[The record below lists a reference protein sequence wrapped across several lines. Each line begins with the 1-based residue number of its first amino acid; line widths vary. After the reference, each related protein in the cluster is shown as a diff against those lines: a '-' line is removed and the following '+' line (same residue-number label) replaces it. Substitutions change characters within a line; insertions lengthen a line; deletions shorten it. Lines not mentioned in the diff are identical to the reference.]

1 MSIEDDDWEQD
12 RQGDLATATE
22 KPKLQRPPM
31 YKVLL
36 LNDDF
41 TPMEF
46 VVHVLEVF
54 FAMNREKATQIM
66 LAVHTTGGVRFVGYF
81 REMSPSQSRSRLII
95 TLRKT
100 SIPCCRP

>member
-1 MSIEDDDWEQD
+1 MSNEDGDWEQD

-54 FAMNREKATQIM
+54 LQ
-66 LAVHTTGGVRFVGYF
+66 
-81 REMSPSQSRSRLII
+81 
-95 TLRKT
+95 
-100 SIPCCRP
+100 